1 MANKENIEPM
11 GDNRFRK
18 KAENVPENVNVVTP
32 VTEVKPDKLSAA
44 VKMYYKHLA
53 NVKKYQQKNPEKM
66 KEKSKRYMDKLK
78 NDTTKYAEY
87 LEKRRIYYKEVLKPK
102 KQKRMET
109 IVVCSLL

>member
-11 GDNRFRK
+11 GDNRFKK

-78 NDTTKYAEY
+78 NDTTKYAVKKVSG
-87 LEKRRIYYKEVLKPK
+87 EKWIFRPK
-102 KQKRMET
+102 NIHCIGT
-109 IVVCSLL
+109 